1 MGKAHHLMRG
11 NKMASFVMPDQVT
24 ALPAEQQEA
33 IRKVLIECHLITE
46 AGELANLTAENMP
59 EKYKA
64 ALDAFGIETENLNLR
79 LIPLSQ
85 VDQYLGLAGR
95 SRNRAE
101 FDFFGRC

>member
-1 MGKAHHLMRG
+1 
-11 NKMASFVMPDQVT
+11 MASFVMPDQVT